1 MISSPS
7 SSVVVVCTYV
17 LRTPAHFRVRNV
29 GGGGGDFDTFQGR
42 MNMEGGTKIGWPQTQ
57 TLPTDDEAAALHCS
71 SGQRQQRSERIP
83 ICLYGTAAPLLS
95 SPFATDGECTAAAP
109 RRSMASAA
117 PSVRPSPSRRRHA
130 PTPPRPR
137 RAGDTRRAARSVM
150 ASPSTRVASAA
161 RRRSVRARA
170 CAVSPIATVLFRR
183 RGGRADR
190 LLFGRGCLKS
200 RSLARLLPEW
210 RERIIDRPT
219 DRQKERERGWR
230 TNKRADFPLP
240 SSFSPSTSSSP
251 FHRPRQ

>member
-1 MISSPS
+1 M
-7 SSVVVVCTYV
+7 
-17 LRTPAHFRVRNV
+17 
-29 GGGGGDFDTFQGR
+29 DGR
-42 MNMEGGTKIGWPQTQ
+42 RHRHCR
-57 TLPTDDEAAALHCS
+57 PTT
-71 SGQRQQRSERIP
+71 RQQH
-83 ICLYGTAAPLLS
+83 
-95 SPFATDGECTAAAP
+95 CTAAADSDSSGGVSEFLYAYMAQLP
-109 RRSMASAA
+109 LSSPLLLRVHRRRAASIDGLGG
-117 PSVRPSPSRRRHA
+117 SVRPSPSRRRHA

-137 RAGDTRRAARSVM
+137 RSGDTRRAARSVM

-161 RRRSVRARA
+161 RRSVRARA

-190 LLFGRGCLKS
+190 LSLGRGCLKS

-251 FHRPRQ
+251 FLRPRQ